1 MYIRKAGGGLYE
13 DTFRDQIYISSVNF
27 FTSPDSQI
35 THGETRQGRRASR
48 VFRPTHSLFP

>member
-27 FTSPDSQI
+27 FTSRLLKSLMVK
-35 THGETRQGRRASR
+35 HGRDAARP